1 MVLDNPSCVN
11 RCLFIAKVSNGQI
24 SDSTTHVTLS
34 KSWLHAVI
42 TNYFSHTYGYLQPSA
57 FGKNML
63 PYSVIFSL
71 LDKSQDEPE
80 NEDKPTELAVP
91 EKEDEKSMKNIL
103 LIYAFCASIIS
114 QFCRSL
120 RLRQFG
126 IQGWWFE
133 RHSQFGFCSLQ
144 TCMSKVERLRIFHH
158 Q

>member
-63 PYSVIFSL
+63 LYSVIFSL

-80 NEDKPTELAVP
+80 NEDKPTELAV
-91 EKEDEKSMKNIL
+91 KEDEKSMNIL
-103 LIYAFCASIIS
+103 CNSLMQKIPIIS
-114 QFCRSL
+114 LPFCRSL

-144 TCMSKVERLRIFHH
+144 TGMSKVERLRIFHH

>member
-63 PYSVIFSL
+63 LYSVIFSL

-80 NEDKPTELAVP
+80 NEDKPTELAV
-91 EKEDEKSMKNIL
+91 KEDEKSMNISCNSL
-103 LIYAFCASIIS
+103 TQNTYNFFAILQILASTSIWNSRVVIWAS
-114 QFCRSL
+114 FPV
-120 RLRQFG
+120 
-126 IQGWWFE
+126 WV
-133 RHSQFGFCSLQ
+133 LQ
-144 TCMSKVERLRIFHH
+144 PANWHVKSWKIAHFSPSIK
-158 Q
+158 